1 LPDFALRLLFYHGVV
16 RIPHRPAYPRRLC
29 VRRSGN
35 QGWNGRVFD
44 FVNSHY
50 EQVSLIIRTFKGFIV
65 KYMGDG
71 IMAVYLKDGVP
82 ETWTGDTVM
91 ITK

>member
-1 LPDFALRLLFYHGVV
+1 
-16 RIPHRPAYPRRLC
+16 
-29 VRRSGN
+29 
-35 QGWNGRVFD
+35 VFD
-44 FVNSHY
+44 FVNSYY
-50 EQVSLIIRTFKGFIV
+50 EQVSPIIRTFKGFIV

-71 IMAVYLKDGVP
+71 IMAVCLKDGVP

>member
-1 LPDFALRLLFYHGVV
+1 M
-16 RIPHRPAYPRRLC
+16 
-29 VRRSGN
+29 
-35 QGWNGRVFD
+35 FD
-44 FVNSHY
+44 FVDSHY

-71 IMAVYLKDGVP
+71 IMAVCLKDGVP